1 LDLLNAALKKT
12 GWAGPHLNE
21 NNWPRQLMNR
31 IDSLDWEKA
40 RADVRPFLAR
50 ERDLD
55 LVKKDVLLGLL
66 K

>member
-1 LDLLNAALKKT
+1 
-12 GWAGPHLNE
+12 
-21 NNWPRQLMNR
+21 MNR

-40 RADVRPFLAR
+40 RADVKSFLER

-55 LVKKDVLLGLL
+55 LVKKDVLIGLL